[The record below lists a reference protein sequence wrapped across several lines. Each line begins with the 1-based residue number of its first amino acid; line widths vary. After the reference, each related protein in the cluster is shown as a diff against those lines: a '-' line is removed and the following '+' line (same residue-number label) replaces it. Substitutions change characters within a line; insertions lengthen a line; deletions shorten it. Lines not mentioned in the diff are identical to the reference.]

1 MYAGALFIQMAL
13 QWNIY
18 LAVTL
23 LLSIT
28 ALYTVA
34 GDPPDGLHQVTP
46 GNAAQCLSSPC
57 SCVPQV
63 VWRPSSTPTLLRR
76 PSCWWDPSSSWASVS
91 QTWPSHD
98 LASPPAPNPNSPPYS
113 GFDKVGGWEALMEG
127 YGNAVPAIRV
137 PNTTCGIPRDDA
149 FHLFRDPVNSDLPWP
164 GVILGMSIPS
174 LWYWCSDQVHSRKKP
189 QTNKQISR

>member
-1 MYAGALFIQMAL
+1 MYAGALFIQLAL

-23 LLSIT
+23 LLLIT

-34 GDPPDGLHQVTP
+34 GDLRHRLDGVRHRSLSGVLLSAP
-46 GNAAQCLSSPC
+46 CLCAVVS
-57 SCVPQV
+57 QV
-63 VWRPSSTPTLLRR
+63 VWRPSSTQTLLKL

-91 QTWPSHD
+91 QMWPSGD
-98 LASPPAPNPNSPPYS
+98 LASPPLCLTLLSTLS

-127 YGNAVPAIRV
+127 YGKAIPAIRV
-137 PNTTCGIPRDDA
+137 SNTSCGIPRDDA

-174 LWYWCSDQVHSRKKP
+174 LWYWCSDQVNSWKKWS
-189 QTNKQISR
+189 QCVK